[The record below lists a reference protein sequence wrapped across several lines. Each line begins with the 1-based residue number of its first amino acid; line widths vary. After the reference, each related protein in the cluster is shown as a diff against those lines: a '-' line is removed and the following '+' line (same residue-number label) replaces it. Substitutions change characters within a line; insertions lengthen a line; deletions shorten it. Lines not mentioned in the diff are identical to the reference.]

1 MDNERH
7 FHYNVCYDVAV
18 MLTAAPPS
26 TQAASLPPAPHSCP
40 GAPLGLQ
47 GVKLCG
53 RYNKMG
59 GKQLCLLIH
68 LKKNKTKNY
77 WNVPKK
83 QCALSP
89 KCFKVW

>member
-1 MDNERH
+1 MRDT
-7 FHYNVCYDVAV
+7 FTITCYDVAV

-68 LKKNKTKNY
+68 LKKKIKQKTIGMFPKNS
-77 WNVPKK
+77 VP
-83 QCALSP
+83 
-89 KCFKVW
+89 